1 MRAACLKTGFF
12 YGRYFSQPLVLLNIK
27 LSLMCTNT
35 SETGSAAL
43 EQRHAPHICA
53 LSHDFVFK
61 YFPILH
67 AVANHGIE
75 EALVEQVF
83 EENRKFFSLPEQEK
97 RRILADE
104 NNRC

>member
-1 MRAACLKTGFF
+1 
-12 YGRYFSQPLVLLNIK
+12 
-27 LSLMCTNT
+27 MCTDT
-35 SETGSAAL
+35 SETGSAAF
-43 EQRHAPHICA
+43 EKRHAPHNRT
-53 LSHDFVFK
+53 LSYELVSNSFS
-61 YFPILH
+61 ILH

>member
-1 MRAACLKTGFF
+1 MVGVFHSH
-12 YGRYFSQPLVLLNIK
+12 RYYSTSSRP
-27 LSLMCTNT
+27 LMCTDT

-43 EQRHAPHICA
+43 EQRHAPHNRA
-53 LSHDFVFK
+53 LSQDFVSK
-61 YFPILH
+61 SFPTLH

-83 EENRKFFSLPEQEK
+83 EQNGKFFSLPEQEK